1 MKHDIEPIKLDI
13 LNLRQERQAKND
25 KLCLK
30 SLSNKDLSKNI
41 NKKSFELVLKILDL
55 SACQILNKCEK
66 DAYFAKLLASKVSI
80 SASRQGVKDEILQ
93 INCCN
98 NTSSKFGIFF
108 NKLDSNEFRPSK
120 NGGIV
125 SSTQMKHL
133 NISKNDCLK
142 SFDAKIDGK
151 INGWLFAKI
160 VIGNGGHQ
168 DNVFEEASQICEW
181 VQNFGC
187 EKELYVVLID
197 TDNLTKLQK
206 LQEKFQSVNLLVGNH
221 ITVQNY
227 FIQNYSL

>member
-1 MKHDIEPIKLDI
+1 MKHIIEPIKLDI

-30 SLSNKDLSKNI
+30 SLNKKDLSKNI
-41 NKKSFELVLKILDL
+41 NMKAFKIVLKILDL
-55 SACQILNKCEK
+55 TACQIFDKCEK
-66 DAYFAKLLASKVSI
+66 DACFSKLLASKVSI
-80 SASRQGVKDEILQ
+80 SASRQGIKDEILQ

-98 NTSSKFGIFF
+98 TTSSKFGIFF
-108 NKLDSNEFRPSK
+108 NKLDSKEFRPSK

-125 SSTQMKHL
+125 SSTQIKHL

-206 LQEKFQSVNLLVGNH
+206 LQEKFQTVNLLVGNH

-227 FIQNYSL
+227 FIKNYSL